1 MSAKEHLN
9 KELFHGTGHVFDEN
23 EVVEAR
29 PNSFLKQ
36 DIAFAT
42 PNRELGEWYAG
53 AAAAK
58 QGKLF
63 GPVYEVDPID
73 PKEDVSSAVNSKSLQ
88 KDFNAPR
95 EHLAFGPTSN
105 IVASKKGFLPKKIV
119 GWGINTAI
127 SGKNYP
133 L

>member
-9 KELFHGTGHVFDEN
+9 KELFHGTGHVFGEN
-23 EVVEAR
+23 EVVEPR
-29 PNSFLKQ
+29 YHSVFKH
-36 DIAFAT
+36 DITFAT

-73 PKEDVSSAVNSKSLQ
+73 PKEDISSVLKSPSLQ
-88 KDFNAPR
+88 KSFNAPR

-105 IVASKKGFLPKKIV
+105 IVASRKGFRPKKIV